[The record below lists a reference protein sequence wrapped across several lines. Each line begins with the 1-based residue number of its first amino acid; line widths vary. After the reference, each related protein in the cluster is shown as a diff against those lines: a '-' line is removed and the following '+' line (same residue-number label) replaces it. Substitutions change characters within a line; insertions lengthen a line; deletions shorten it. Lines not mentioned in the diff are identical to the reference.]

1 MSAQNTQP
9 PEKQSFGDRM
19 AIAFLAFLRALV
31 TLLVIVLVIGLIAAA
46 VIYGGPALYQQYVTP
61 IQNNLTQLQNDYAQ
75 QAQTNQQF
83 SQRMDSLQSRIT
95 DLEGQQDTDK
105 QALDELKVQITSLA
119 STQQTIQQDWQ
130 STQTAD
136 QSALNRLT
144 SRLAALETQSE
155 NLQRA
160 IDHTDNNL
168 SSLATAVQSEN
179 LPVAVLRREL
189 QLVKAME
196 YLTRARISLIAN
208 NLGSAQTDIQA
219 AHDLLTSL
227 ESLVPDYQT
236 SALQSIVS
244 RLELAL
250 GNLPKSPVL
259 ASDDLEIAWQLL
271 QKGLPDEAGLTPAP
285 TATGTL
291 TPAAQLP
298 GPSGQITNT
307 PTPPPTAAQGST
319 GTGTATPT
327 PTTTPIATATPT
339 S

>member
-1 MSAQNTQP
+1 MSAQNPQP

-19 AIAFLAFLRALV
+19 AIAFLAFIRALV

-46 VIYGGPALYQQYVTP
+46 VIYGGPALYRQYVTP
-61 IQNNLTQLQNDYAQ
+61 IQNDLTQLQNDNAQ

-83 SQRMDSLQSRIT
+83 SQRMENLQSRIT
-95 DLEGQQDTDK
+95 DLESQRDANK
-105 QALDELKVQITSLA
+105 QALDEFKVQVTSLV
-119 STQQTIQQDWQ
+119 STQQTFQQDWQ

-136 QSALNRLT
+136 KSALDQLT
-144 SRLAALETQSE
+144 SQLAALETQSE
-155 NLQRA
+155 NLQQA
-160 IDHTDNNL
+160 IDHTNNNL

-196 YLTRARISLIAN
+196 YLTRARISLFAN

-219 AHDLLTSL
+219 AHDLLTNL

-236 SALQSIVS
+236 SALQSIVG

-271 QKGLPDEAGLTPAP
+271 QQGLPAEAGLTPAP
-285 TATGTL
+285 TGSL
-291 TPAAQLP
+291 TPAAQLS
-298 GPSGQITNT
+298 GPSGQTTTT
-307 PTPPPTAAQGST
+307 PTPMPTAAQSPT
-319 GTGTATPT
+319 GAGTPT
-327 PTTTPIATATPT
+327 PTTTPIATPTPT

>member
-1 MSAQNTQP
+1 MSTQNPQP

-19 AIAFLAFLRALV
+19 AIAFLAFIRALI
-31 TLLVIVLVIGLIAAA
+31 TLLVIILVMGLIAAA
-46 VIYGGPALYQQYVTP
+46 VIYGGPALYRQYVAP
-61 IQNNLTQLQNDYAQ
+61 IQNNLTQIQNVQAQ
-75 QAQTNQQF
+75 QEQTNQQF

-95 DLEGQQDTDK
+95 DLESQRDADK
-105 QALDELKVQITSLA
+105 QALNELKVQITGLA
-119 STQQTIQQDWQ
+119 STQQTNQQAWQ
-130 STQTAD
+130 STQTAGISTLD
-136 QSALNRLT
+136 QLSN
-144 SRLAALETQSE
+144 RLAALEARST
-155 NLQRA
+155 NLQQE
-160 IDHTDNNL
+160 IDSTDTNL

-219 AHDLLTSL
+219 AHDLLTTL

-236 SALQSIVS
+236 SALQAIIS

-271 QKGLPDEAGLTPAP
+271 QKGLPEEAGLTPAP
-285 TATGTL
+285 TATGSL
-291 TPAAQLP
+291 TPGAQLSRP
-298 GPSGQITNT
+298 GGQATGT
-307 PTPPPTAAQGST
+307 PTPTTAQGPT
-319 GTGTATPT
+319 NTTTPTPT
-327 PTTTPIATATPT
+327 PTTTPIATATST

>member
-1 MSAQNTQP
+1 MSTQSPQP
-9 PEKQSFGDRM
+9 PEKQSFGDRL

-75 QAQTNQQF
+75 QAQTNQQL
-83 SQRMDSLQSRIT
+83 SQRMDGLQSRIT
-95 DLEGQQDTDK
+95 DLESQRDGDK

-119 STQQTIQQDWQ
+119 STQQTSQQAWQ
-130 STQTAD
+130 NTQTAGK
-136 QSALNRLT
+136 SALDQLT
-144 SRLAALETQSE
+144 SRLAALEMQSV
-155 NLQRA
+155 NLQQA
-160 IDHTDNNL
+160 IDRTDNNL
-168 SSLATAVQSEN
+168 SDMATAVQSDN

-219 AHDLLTSL
+219 AHDLLTNL

-236 SALQSIVS
+236 SALEAIIS

-271 QKGLPDEAGLTPAP
+271 QKGLPEEAGLTPAP
-285 TATGTL
+285 TATGSL
-291 TPAAQLP
+291 TPAAQLS
-298 GPSGQITNT
+298 GPSGQATTT
-307 PTPPPTAAQGST
+307 PTPTPSAAQGSP
-319 GTGTATPT
+319 GTITTTPTPSATPITTATPN
-327 PTTTPIATATPT
+327 